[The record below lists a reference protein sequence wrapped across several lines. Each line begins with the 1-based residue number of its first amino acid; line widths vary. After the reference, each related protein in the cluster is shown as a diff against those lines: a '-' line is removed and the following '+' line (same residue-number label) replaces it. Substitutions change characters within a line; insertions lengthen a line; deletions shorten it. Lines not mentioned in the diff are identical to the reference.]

1 MRNIITSIALLV
13 FIGCGEAEANSESKI
28 VNKVI
33 KSEDKVKTHPHTY
46 ADYKTYV
53 NTKAH
58 SNGIVELYL
67 DDMTFDEAFSIGLIP
82 NMLDLKP
89 GLGSIS
95 SVSISDSLSVPAK
108 IAAL

>member
-67 DDMTFDEAFSIGLIP
+67 DDMTFDEAFSIEYRAKGEGHAFWWRGDQYTTDLAEGL
-82 NMLDLKP
+82 D
-89 GLGSIS
+89 
-95 SVSISDSLSVPAK
+95 
-108 IAAL
+108 